1 VLKIS
6 RTEILDEYILIVFE
20 GTMDLSRAISF
31 IEPAYKICSE
41 NKKAK
46 LLVDVSSVEGDFS
59 TTMRFEYFTKL
70 ADANVQLKLKYGI
83 SVKTA
88 YYGKIPLVDP
98 DRFGKMV
105 AVNRGINTNV
115 FTDYREAL
123 DWLISEEDKK
133 LY

>member
-1 VLKIS
+1 MLKIS
-6 RTEILDEYILIVFE
+6 RTEILDEYILTVFE
-20 GTMDLSRAISF
+20 GTMDLSRAIEF
-31 IEPAYKICSE
+31 IEPVYKICSE
-41 NKKAK
+41 NKKAR
-46 LLVDVSSVEGDFS
+46 LLVDVSLVEGDFS

-70 ADANVQLKLKYGI
+70 ADANLQLKLKYGI

-88 YYGKIPLVDP
+88 YYGKTPLVDP
-98 DRFGKMV
+98 DRFGKTV

-123 DWLISEEDKK
+123 DWLISEDDKK